1 MGEKIRIN
9 RYLAMAGIGSRRKCE
24 KLIIDGR
31 VSVNGKLVTEL
42 STRIDLAEDD
52 VWVDGRPV
60 VPAGKKLVLVL
71 NKPSGVL
78 STVEDRYRRKTV
90 IDIAREKG
98 YLERLFPVGRL
109 DMDTTGLILITNDG
123 ELAYRLTH
131 PKFKVEKTYHVV
143 VEGHI
148 SEQTINRIKAGL
160 NLKELRTLPCRIKLL
175 NYTSDHSELEVTI
188 KEGKKR
194 QIKRMFSAFG
204 HKVLRLHRKAIA
216 DLTFEDVDIG
226 EIRELKED
234 ELKRLRELVGLA

>member
-1 MGEKIRIN
+1 
-9 RYLAMAGIGSRRKCE
+9 MAGIGSRRKCE

-42 STRIDLAEDD
+42 STRIDLTKDD

-60 VPAGKKLVLVL
+60 VPGGKKIVLIL

-78 STVEDRYRRKTV
+78 SSVEDGYGRKTV
-90 IDIAREKG
+90 MDIARENG
-98 YLERLFPVGRL
+98 YSERLFPVGRL

-143 VEGHI
+143 VEGRI
-148 SEQTINRIKAGL
+148 SEQTINCIKDGL
-160 NLKELRTLPCRIKLL
+160 NLKELTTLPCRIKLL
-175 NYTSDHSELEVTI
+175 NYTSGCSELEVTI

-194 QIKRMFSAFG
+194 QIKRMFSAFR
-204 HKVLRLHRKAIA
+204 HKVLKLHRKAIA
-216 DLTFEDVDIG
+216 DLAFEDVDIG

-234 ELKRLRELVGLA
+234 ELKRLRELVGLV